1 MANLL
6 TGSAP
11 TNLQVHKLCLLYPS
25 RKWAFFFTFKTEVS
39 LNSLDSTQSLSAEWV
54 SNQNT
59 GRSDSITNLTCRSQ
73 EKTKLTSNSS
83 NEVGGRQKNNRC
95 STQTLREKKKTATSF
110 IMFQN
115 CLMLAAINWATAGT
129 AGTFVSTRHSFR
141 ARAVYQHCNQLRS
154 SLPFSSSV
162 LSSIL
167 NKH

>member
-1 MANLL
+1 MKKKQQKALCRSRRRPDWLGPFPHLDNNEMFPSMANLL

-95 STQTLREKKKTATSF
+95 STQTLREKKKKTATSF

-115 CLMLAAINWATAGT
+115 CLMLAAIN
-129 AGTFVSTRHSFR
+129 
-141 ARAVYQHCNQLRS
+141 
-154 SLPFSSSV
+154 
-162 LSSIL
+162 
-167 NKH
+167 